1 MLLGTVAGGTIMYEL
16 VSWAATGELSRH
28 VHGPANLL
36 VATAAMVGLGLPAAM
51 ALPRTVCP
59 FAFLTAAAAAA
70 ASGLAVSGDQHL
82 YAVPLVSLAG
92 ASVVVGWASLR
103 LGNRSRR
110 PRTTV

>member
-1 MLLGTVAGGTIMYEL
+1 MLLGTVAGGTIIYEL
-16 VSWAATGELSRH
+16 VSWAATGDLSRR
-28 VHGPANLL
+28 VHDPANLL
-36 VATAAMVGLGLPAAM
+36 AATAVMVGLGLPAAM
-51 ALPRTVCP
+51 ALPRAVCP

-103 LGNRSRR
+103 LGNRTRR
-110 PRTTV
+110 PRTTA